1 MYDSIGGEES
11 NALLPGS
18 RNGSI
23 DTSKFARKGSL
34 VLNRFFIILLLAG
47 LVVVSIWLESFQTE
61 MYDKL
66 SIDEAKIKK
75 LEDTVQAQGVI
86 IARFNESVTN
96 ADVVNKLA
104 NMETK
109 WDSERTELFDQ
120 LAQTKTSVEAQL
132 NSTMVELDETV
143 KTAEAEIH
151 GQVDSVKKNFEQYVI
166 KTENQFS
173 MENDFMKYQVAGTF
187 TILSCLI
194 SMWHM
199 GSHTR
204 KMEQPAIQRKI
215 LAILWMCPIYAVT
228 SCLSLVFPSYSG
240 YLGILKDFYE
250 AYIIY
255 QFLSFCI
262 SAIGGGDRNKV
273 IDLLAKNVDH
283 LTPPFRIFFCC
294 CKPHYE
300 NDFALASAI
309 LVQCQFFA
317 MQFVF
322 WKPFCSTSELL
333 LKKYDY
339 YGPYAD
345 NALDWKSFQSIL
357 VIIENISTF
366 VAFTG
371 LLKFYHAVDKELAW
385 CRPFA
390 KFLCIKGVVFM
401 TFWQGSALRI
411 LAETT
416 DVGGD
421 SADDWSE
428 QIQNFLIC
436 MEMLLFSIAHFY
448 CFPIEEWQPGYK
460 VNFRKAKFGESLA
473 LSDFFADLKIIMTN
487 GGSSKKRKKKKH
499 SPSESTIP
507 EEDGDASTMDFSET
521 SFDEEDAAKDA
532 LVRKLE
538 SGIRAYED
546 DDDND
551 IGDGESSK
559 LDVSIDEEQ
568 QLHDA
573 QERLGNMLGE
583 MLFVPGDSS
592 PSLAP
597 PMSPPPVPKIEDEGV
612 DDENNVEE
620 EKIAQDENIA
630 DEENGILDLSDVED
644 EEEEE
649 EPEETTGL
657 LTGERSE
664 SLTDNL
670 RPSIFTTVS
679 EYQAP
684 PINWDEEEIKVE
696 EGKEKGE

>member
-1 MYDSIGGEES
+1 M
-11 NALLPGS
+11 
-18 RNGSI
+18 
-23 DTSKFARKGSL
+23 
-34 VLNRFFIILLLAG
+34 
-47 LVVVSIWLESFQTE
+47 
-61 MYDKL
+61 
-66 SIDEAKIKK
+66 
-75 LEDTVQAQGVI
+75 
-86 IARFNESVTN
+86 
-96 ADVVNKLA
+96 
-104 NMETK
+104 
-109 WDSERTELFDQ
+109 
-120 LAQTKTSVEAQL
+120 
-132 NSTMVELDETV
+132 
-143 KTAEAEIH
+143 
-151 GQVDSVKKNFEQYVI
+151 
-166 KTENQFS
+166 
-173 MENDFMKYQVAGTF
+173 
-187 TILSCLI
+187 
-194 SMWHM
+194 
-199 GSHTR
+199 
-204 KMEQPAIQRKI
+204 
-215 LAILWMCPIYAVT
+215 
-228 SCLSLVFPSYSG
+228 
-240 YLGILKDFYE
+240 GILKDFYE

-309 LVQCQFFA
+309 LIQCQFFA

-322 WKPFCSTSELL
+322 WKPFCSTSELV

-401 TFWQGSALRI
+401 TFWQGSALRV

-436 MEMLLFSIAHFY
+436 LEMLLFSIAHFY

-460 VNFRKAKFGESLA
+460 VNYRKAKFGESLA
-473 LSDFFADLKIIMTN
+473 LGDFFADLKIIMTD
-487 GGSSKKRKKKKH
+487 GGSSKKKRKKKKH
-499 SPSESTIP
+499 SPSETTIP
-507 EEDGDASTMDFSET
+507 EEDGDTSTMDFSET
-521 SFDEEDAAKDA
+521 SFDEEDAVKDA
-532 LVRKLE
+532 FVRKLE
-538 SGIRAYED
+538 SGIRACED
-546 DDDND
+546 DDVDDD

-559 LDVSIDEEQ
+559 LEVSIDEEQ
-568 QLHDA
+568 QVHA
-573 QERLGNMLGE
+573 AHKRLGNMLGE
-583 MLFVPGDSS
+583 MLFVPGDS
-592 PSLAP
+592 
-597 PMSPPPVPKIEDEGV
+597 PMSPPPQPKVENDAVEDTAEQ
-612 DDENNVEE
+612 ENNVRN
-620 EKIAQDENIA
+620 ENIN

-644 EEEEE
+644 EVEE

-670 RPSIFTTVS
+670 RPSIFTTVTQ
-679 EYQAP
+679 YQAP

-696 EGKEKGE
+696 EGKEKGESF